1 MPATTTPARPDAPD
15 AAAQGVGPG
24 GRAARGLPTPLLAVL
39 AGLGLAALLAASLA
53 VGVADLDLD
62 LLRTSRLPRTLA
74 LVLSGSALAVSGLVM
89 QLLTRNV
96 FVEPST
102 AGTMEFATA
111 GLLATMMLWPE
122 APVMAR
128 MLVGSVAALFGTWV
142 FLRLLARIPLRDVLV
157 VPLVGM
163 MLGGVVS
170 AASTFVAYRV
180 DLVQSLGAWTTG
192 DFSAVMSGRYELL
205 WVAGVLAVVCAVV
218 ADRFTVAGMGEAFT
232 TNLGL
237 DHRRT
242 MALGMTVVAVVSA
255 TVVCTVGQL
264 PFLGLVVPNI
274 VRRVA
279 GDNARRTVP
288 WVALL
293 GAVLVLVCDLVSRL
307 VIHPFEMP
315 IGTVMGIGGA
325 AVFLLMLLRE
335 KK

>member
-1 MPATTTPARPDAPD
+1 MAIDTAGAATLTSSPPCIT
-15 AAAQGVGPG
+15 
-24 GRAARGLPTPLLAVL
+24 RGLPRQVTWLLAS
-39 AGLGLAALLAASLA
+39 LGFAVLLAASLL
-53 VGVADLDLD
+53 VGVADFDRE
-62 LLRTSRLPRTLA
+62 LLFISRLPRTMA

-111 GLLATMMLWPE
+111 GLLATMMLWPG
-122 APVMAR
+122 APVMVR
-128 MLVGSVAALFGTWV
+128 MLAGSLAALVGAWI

-170 AASTFVAYRV
+170 AASTFVAYRA
-180 DLVQSLGAWTTG
+180 DLVQGLGSWTTG

-205 WVAGVLAVVCAVV
+205 WVAGLLTVVCAVV
-218 ADRFTVAGMGEAFT
+218 ADRFTVAGLGEAFT

-274 VRRVA
+274 VRRLV

-293 GAVLVLVCDLVSRL
+293 GAALVLVCDLVSRL

-315 IGTVMGIGGA
+315 IGTVMGVLGA
-325 AVFLLMLLRE
+325 AVFLVMLLRE